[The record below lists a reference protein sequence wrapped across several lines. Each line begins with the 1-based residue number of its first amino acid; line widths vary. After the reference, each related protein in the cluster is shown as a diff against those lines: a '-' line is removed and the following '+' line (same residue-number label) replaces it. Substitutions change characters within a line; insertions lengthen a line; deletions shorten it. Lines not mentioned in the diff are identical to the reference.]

1 MKGRNKMVAS
11 KKFTLKYMDGHEEHY
26 ENYKYYERLR
36 GNEKITRN
44 GKKLYKAGKVFFLKS
59 DDYWVEYPAS
69 GENKSEFTLEFKDGS
84 TKDFINYAYHAR
96 LHGDDK
102 ISRTRGRLY
111 YQGKVFE
118 QVVKDYWVETEKLR
132 NRRKNN
138 KGTNSEIII
147 RYKSGK
153 KQNLTCNDKS
163 VEFAGDGN
171 WLIYSNM
178 IFEKNNQNEWVEKDS
193 PTVKSHSCPTKNDE
207 AIVEYKNGRKRTIID
222 FDDYVKEGV
231 IELKDDGRRMYCDG
245 RIFVKIGKNHWLEDR
260 IKREGKAVKFKLIF
274 SDGTV
279 KEFENYTKCDREGKI
294 KLSTGGEVIFCEGY
308 RFTRDPQDRHTWLQD
323 PEYFNKSV
331 DKFYLIKGS
340 DVWEFENMQSY
351 FDRDD
356 NEHMKL
362 TKVDRSIKHKGKSV
376 KITRCITYKGTRY
389 YNIDNWKVWVNLTTE
404 KYHKEKLNHSNK
416 IPITKFYKEGVWY
429 FTPDK
434 KTRNYQEF
442 LDSNKIYVFSNKYA
456 FWSGALWE
464 KEGKV
469 WYYRKDMLKADKVK
483 KFIIPLKEDE
493 YYFKAEIRLLR
504 KMGYKINY
512 RYIKSKRQQPNKRNA
527 EQQKE
532 FMEKVQKMSRADR
545 KKALTK
551 KKKRQ
556 GKYRERRGL

>member
-1 MKGRNKMVAS
+1 MVAS

-26 ENYKYYERLR
+26 ENYRYYERLR

-59 DDYWVEYPAS
+59 DDYWVECPAS

-84 TKDFINYAYHAR
+84 TKDFINYSYHAR

-118 QVVKDYWVETEKLR
+118 QVIKDYWVEAEKLR

-153 KQNLTCNDKS
+153 KQNLSCNDKS

-171 WLIYSNM
+171 WVIYSNT

-193 PTVKSHSCPTKNDE
+193 PTVKSHSYPTKNDE
-207 AIVEYKNGRKRTIID
+207 PIVEYKNGRKRTIID

-260 IKREGKAVKFKLIF
+260 IKNAGRGVKFKLNF

-279 KEFENYTKCDREGKI
+279 KEFENYKKCSERTDGEQI
-294 KLSTGGEVIFCEGY
+294 KMSTGKKVLFYKGY

-340 DVWEFENMQSY
+340 DVWEFENMLSY
-351 FDRDD
+351 FTREDK
-356 NEHMKL
+356 EHMQLNDEIMWATYNK
-362 TKVDRSIKHKGKSV
+362 KRVYISRSITFGMTK
-376 KITRCITYKGTRY
+376 Y
-389 YNIDNWKVWVNLTTE
+389 YNVDNWRTWVAEPL
-404 KYHKEKLNHSNK
+404 KKPKKEKLNHNNK
-416 IPITKFYKEGVWY
+416 ISITKFYKEGVWY

-434 KTRNYQEF
+434 KTRNYRHF
-442 LDSNKIYVFSNKYA
+442 SKSNEIYVFSNKYA

-469 WYYRKDMLKADKVK
+469 WYYRKPMLKPDKVG
-483 KFIIPLKEDE
+483 KFIISLTEDE
-493 YYFKAEIRLLR
+493 YYFKAEIKHLR

-512 RYIKSKRQQPNKRNA
+512 RYVETKRQQPNKRNA

-532 FMEKVQKMSRADR
+532 FMEKVKKMSRADR

>member
-1 MKGRNKMVAS
+1 MVAS
-11 KKFTLKYMDGHEEHY
+11 KKFTLKYIDGHEEHY
-26 ENYKYYERLR
+26 ENYKYYERLS

-84 TKDFINYAYHAR
+84 TENFVGYGHYSR
-96 LHGDDK
+96 LNDENK
-102 ISRTRGRLY
+102 ITRSKGRLY

-118 QVVKDYWVETEKLR
+118 QVLKDYWVETEKLR

-153 KQNLTCNDKS
+153 KQNLTCSDKS
-163 VEFAGDGN
+163 VEFVGDGN
-171 WLIYSNM
+171 WLIYSNT

-193 PTVKSHSCPTKNDE
+193 PTEKSHSCPTKNDE
-207 AIVEYKNGRKRTIID
+207 PIVEYKNGRKRTIID

-245 RIFVKIGKNHWLEDR
+245 RTFVKIGKNHWLEDR
-260 IKREGKAVKFKLIF
+260 IKNTGRAAKFKLIF

-279 KEFENYTKCDREGKI
+279 KEFENYKKCSERTDGEQI
-294 KLSTGGEVIFCEGY
+294 KMSTGNKVLFYKGY

-331 DKFYLIKGS
+331 DKFYLIKGT
-340 DVWEFENMQSY
+340 DVWEFENMLSY
-351 FDRDD
+351 FTREDK
-356 NEHMKL
+356 EHMQLNDEIMGATYNK
-362 TKVDRSIKHKGKSV
+362 KPVYISRSITFGMTK
-376 KITRCITYKGTRY
+376 Y
-389 YNIDNWKVWVNLTTE
+389 YNVDNWRTWVGETL
-404 KYHKEKLNHSNK
+404 KKPKKEKLNHSNK
-416 IPITKFYKEGVWY
+416 ISITKFYKEGVWY

-434 KTRNYQEF
+434 KTRNYRHF
-442 LDSNKIYVFSNKYA
+442 SKSNEIYVFSKKYA

-469 WYYRKDMLKADKVK
+469 WYYRKDMLKPDKVE
-483 KFIIPLKEDE
+483 KFIIPVKEDD
-493 YYFKAEIRLLR
+493 YYFKAEIRHLR

-512 RYIKSKRQQPNKRNA
+512 RYIKSKRQQPNKRNK
-527 EQQKE
+527 EQQE
-532 FMEKVQKMSRADR
+532 EYMMKVRKKSRADR
-545 KKALTK
+545 KKALNK

>member
-1 MKGRNKMVAS
+1 MVVS

-26 ENYKYYERLR
+26 ENYRYYERLR

-163 VEFAGDGN
+163 VEFVGDGN
-171 WLIYSNM
+171 WLIYNNT
-178 IFEKNNQNEWVEKDS
+178 IFEKNNQNEWLEKDS

-207 AIVEYKNGRKRTIID
+207 PIVEYKNGRKRTIID

-260 IKREGKAVKFKLIF
+260 IKSAGRAVKFKLIF

-279 KEFENYTKCDREGKI
+279 KEFENYKKCSERTDSEKIVLGKG
-294 KLSTGGEVIFCEGY
+294 KKSLTYHGY
-308 RFTRDPQDRHTWLQD
+308 RFIRDTVDRHTWKQD
-323 PEYFNKSV
+323 TTRFNKLY
-331 DKFYLIKGS
+331 DKFYLTK
-340 DVWEFENMQSY
+340 DWNVWEFENMQSY
-351 FDRDD
+351 FNRDD

-434 KTRNYQEF
+434 KTRNYRHF
-442 LDSNKIYVFSNKYA
+442 LKSNEIYVFSNKYA

-469 WYYRKDMLKADKVK
+469 WYYRKPMLKADKVE

-493 YYFKAEIRLLR
+493 YYFKAEIKHLR

-532 FMEKVQKMSRADR
+532 FMEKVTKMSRADR

>member
-1 MKGRNKMVAS
+1 MVAS

-84 TKDFINYAYHAR
+84 TENFVGYGHYSR
-96 LHGDDK
+96 LNDENK
-102 ISRTRGRLY
+102 ITRSKGRLY

-153 KQNLTCNDKS
+153 KQNLTCSDKS
-163 VEFAGDGN
+163 VEFVGDGN
-171 WLIYSNM
+171 WLIYSNT

-193 PTVKSHSCPTKNDE
+193 PTEKSHSCPTKNDE
-207 AIVEYKNGRKRTIID
+207 PIVEYKNGRKRTIID

-245 RIFVKIGKNHWLEDR
+245 RTFVKIGKNHWLEDR
-260 IKREGKAVKFKLIF
+260 IKNTGRAVKFKLNF

-279 KEFENYTKCDREGKI
+279 KEFENYKKCSERTDGEQI
-294 KLSTGGEVIFCEGY
+294 KMSTGNKVLFYKGY

-331 DKFYLIKGS
+331 DKFYLIKGT
-340 DVWEFENMQSY
+340 DVWEFENMLSY
-351 FDRDD
+351 FTREDK
-356 NEHMKL
+356 EHMQLNDEIMWATYNK
-362 TKVDRSIKHKGKSV
+362 KPVYISRSITFGMTK
-376 KITRCITYKGTRY
+376 Y
-389 YNIDNWKVWVNLTTE
+389 YNVDNWRTWVAETL
-404 KYHKEKLNHSNK
+404 KKPKKEKLNHSNK
-416 IPITKFYKEGVWY
+416 ISITKFYKEGVWY

-434 KTRNYQEF
+434 KTRNYRHF
-442 LDSNKIYVFSNKYA
+442 SKSNEIYVFSNKYA

-469 WYYRKDMLKADKVK
+469 WYYRKDMLKPDKVE
-483 KFIIPLKEDE
+483 KFIIPVKEDE
-493 YYFKAEIRLLR
+493 YYFKAEIRHLR

-512 RYIKSKRQQPNKRNA
+512 RYIKSKRQQPNKRNK
-527 EQQKE
+527 EQQE
-532 FMEKVQKMSRADR
+532 EYMMKVRKKSRADR
-545 KKALTK
+545 KKALNK